1 MYTITKVNT
10 ITEIETNYGGG
21 YDEQDVK
28 LITNGYKFNGLFYE
42 RKGSK
47 FIFIVEQDNRF

>member
-1 MYTITKVNT
+1 MYTITKVDT

-28 LITNGYKFNGLFYE
+28 LITKGYKFNGLFYE

-47 FIFIVEQDNRF
+47 FIFIIEQDNRF